1 MPVQNTA
8 ILPRSLSRSSYNKK
22 EAILS
27 IVQYYGTG
35 RRKTSVAR
43 VYLRPGKGDLKLIVN
58 KRVRVF
64 DEYFPQK
71 NHKLTIYKP
80 LTITNTVDNFDVYIT
95 IAGGGTSAQ
104 ADAIKLGISRALLE
118 YNSELRPA
126 LKKAG
131 LLTRDAREKER
142 KKYGLLKARKASQYH
157 KR

>member
-1 MPVQNTA
+1 M
-8 ILPRSLSRSSYNKK
+8 
-22 EAILS
+22 S

-35 RRKTSVAR
+35 RRKTSIAR
-43 VYLRPGKGDLKLIVN
+43 VYMRPGKGEVKLVVN
-58 KRVRVF
+58 KRKRVF
-64 DEYFPQK
+64 DEYFPLK
-71 NHKLTIYKP
+71 IHKITINKP
-80 LTITNTVDNFDVYIT
+80 LSLTNTLENFDVFINVR
-95 IAGGGTSAQ
+95 GGGISAQ
-104 ADAIKLGISRALLE
+104 TDAIKMGLSRALLE

>member
-1 MPVQNTA
+1 M
-8 ILPRSLSRSSYNKK
+8 
-22 EAILS
+22 S

-43 VYLRPGKGDLKLIVN
+43 VYLRPGKGNLKLIVG
-58 KRVRVF
+58 KRVREF
-64 DEYFPQK
+64 DTYFPLK

-80 LTITNTVDNFDVYIT
+80 LNLTNTVDNFDVFIT
-95 IAGGGTSAQ
+95 VQGGGVSAQ
-104 ADAIKLGISRALLE
+104 ANAIRLGISRALLE

>member
-1 MPVQNTA
+1 
-8 ILPRSLSRSSYNKK
+8 
-22 EAILS
+22 LS

-43 VYLRPGKGDLKLIVN
+43 VYLRPGKGEFRLVVN
-58 KRVRVF
+58 KRSRGF
-64 DEYFPQK
+64 EDYFPLK
-71 NHKLTIYKP
+71 IHKLTIYKP
-80 LTITNTVDNFDVYIT
+80 LSLTNTMENFDIYVNIN
-95 IAGGGTSAQ
+95 GGGVSAQ
-104 ADAIKLGISRALLE
+104 ADAIRLGLSRALLE
-118 YNSELRPA
+118 YNSELRPQ

>member
-1 MPVQNTA
+1 M
-8 ILPRSLSRSSYNKK
+8 
-22 EAILS
+22 S

-35 RRKTSVAR
+35 RRKTSLAR
-43 VYLRPGKGDLKLIVN
+43 VYMRPGKGEVKLVVN
-58 KRVRVF
+58 KRKRVF
-64 DEYFPQK
+64 DEYFPLK
-71 NHKLTIYKP
+71 IHKITINKP
-80 LTITNTVDNFDVYIT
+80 LSITNTLENFDVFINVR
-95 IAGGGTSAQ
+95 GGGISAQ
-104 ADAIKLGISRALLE
+104 TDAIKMGLSRALLE

>member
-1 MPVQNTA
+1 M
-8 ILPRSLSRSSYNKK
+8 
-22 EAILS
+22 S

-35 RRKTSVAR
+35 RRKTSIAR
-43 VYLRPGKGDLKLIVN
+43 IYLRPGKGEIKLVVN
-58 KRVRVF
+58 KRKRNF
-64 DEYFPQK
+64 DEYFPLK
-71 NHKLTIYKP
+71 IHKITINKP
-80 LTITNTVDNFDVYIT
+80 LSITNTIDNFDISINVS
-95 IAGGGTSAQ
+95 GGGLSAQ
-104 ADAIKLGISRALLE
+104 TDAIKLGISRALLE

>member
-1 MPVQNTA
+1 
-8 ILPRSLSRSSYNKK
+8 
-22 EAILS
+22 LS

-35 RRKTSVAR
+35 KRKTSIAR
-43 VYLRPGKGDLKLIVN
+43 VYLRPGKGNFKLVV
-58 KRVRVF
+58 KKTERVF
-64 DEYFPQK
+64 DEYFPLK
-71 NHKLTIYKP
+71 RDKLTISKP
-80 LTITNTVDNFDVYIT
+80 LSLTNTQENFDIL
-95 IAGGGTSAQ
+95 INIKGGGLSSQ
-104 ADAIKLGISRALLE
+104 ADAIKLGISRALSE